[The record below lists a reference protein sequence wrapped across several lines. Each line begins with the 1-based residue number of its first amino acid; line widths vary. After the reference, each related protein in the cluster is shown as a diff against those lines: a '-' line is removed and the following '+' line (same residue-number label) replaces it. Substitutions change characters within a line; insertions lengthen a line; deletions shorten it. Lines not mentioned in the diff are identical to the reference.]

1 MLANNGECSPL
12 AVPAPFARPS
22 PIRRR
27 HSLSQLGQQRRAAVV
42 GRRWPPLCRGAAA
55 GEALSSSAQ
64 GHAHLALDGFRDG
77 IEVVHRAVGGDGEE
91 DGNKPVEGPP
101 NQLDTSSQKECCEPA
116 AAPEVGPKSVD
127 GLPTRATMELFTPA
141 ASDPPP
147 PPPTSPPPLRRKGTA
162 VGLLLTR
169 AETVENPCIPMFY
182 FMLGGVLPIGQVRER
197 VWDAIKK
204 FDRFRSI
211 LEGDD
216 FVADD
221 DAFRIEDHVRELTA
235 RGIWRTVDRAERHGH
250 AATLP
255 REALLRAARQE

>member
-1 MLANNGECSPL
+1 
-12 AVPAPFARPS
+12 
-22 PIRRR
+22 
-27 HSLSQLGQQRRAAVV
+27 
-42 GRRWPPLCRGAAA
+42 
-55 GEALSSSAQ
+55 
-64 GHAHLALDGFRDG
+64 
-77 IEVVHRAVGGDGEE
+77 
-91 DGNKPVEGPP
+91 
-101 NQLDTSSQKECCEPA
+101 
-116 AAPEVGPKSVD
+116 
-127 GLPTRATMELFTPA
+127 MELLTPA
-141 ASDPPP
+141 TSDPPA

-169 AETVENPCIPMFY
+169 TETVENPCIPMFY

-235 RGIWRTVDRAERHGH
+235 EEFGAPSIAQSDMG
-250 AATLP
+250 TLRRFLEKRFSAP
-255 REALLRAARQE
+255 LDTEDLMPEAFGKTWCVQLFLHTREARVRG